1 MGTPPARSTLY
12 LSPVLLLLLLIGC
25 GTVEEGT
32 YEDDWASTPPV
43 SVTARLEYRIDSLM
57 NENRKLRQQME
68 TLQTENTNLNARII
82 ELQNRTI
89 APPTATR
96 TTAPPSGA
104 QPQAARTT
112 TTTSR
117 TTVTPGY
124 ESALA
129 EYRKRNYQAAIDQF
143 AALLNSG
150 VSDNLADNCHYWIG
164 ESYYG
169 LRNYREAIQ
178 AFERVLTVEGADK
191 ADDAQF
197 MIGSSYAA
205 LGEKAAA
212 KEAYQKLIT
221 LYPNSPL
228 VSRARS
234 RMTSL

>member
-1 MGTPPARSTLY
+1 MAT
-12 LSPVLLLLLLIGC
+12 SPVRYTSYLPLLLLLFLTGC
-25 GTVEEGT
+25 GTVQEGAYEE
-32 YEDDWASTPPV
+32 DWASTPPV

-68 TLQTENTNLNARII
+68 TLQTENTNLNARLI
-82 ELQNRTI
+82 ELQNRAVVT
-89 APPTATR
+89 PPA
-96 TTAPPSGA
+96 G
-104 QPQAARTT
+104 ARTT
-112 TTTSR
+112 PPAATTPPPAASSPAPSR

-129 EYRKRNYQAAIDQF
+129 EYRKRNYQGAIEQF
-143 AALLNSG
+143 TALLNSG

-178 AFERVLTVEGADK
+178 AFERVLNIDGADK

-205 LGEKAAA
+205 LGEKNAA

-221 LYPNSPL
+221 LYPKSPL
-228 VSRARS
+228 VNRAKS
-234 RMTSL
+234 RMNAL